1 VTISFSAACDG
12 AIYVYLPT
20 HEVVKR
26 WKDLAKAAG
35 TSISKFVAEHVEN
48 SLMQEEN
55 SDYKTRSSLLDEII
69 KLTEALGEKE
79 KRIRHLDL
87 LVEKLEEDL
96 RLYRAQRFTD
106 ESFMGIKQYDRKLIE
121 IVREPGSHSSEEIL
135 SRLGVKPREQEA
147 VKAISVQLE
156 NLERYGLV
164 RSTSKGWIWVE

>member
-1 VTISFSAACDG
+1 MGKTETIKQR

-135 SRLGVKPREQEA
+135 SRLGVKPRGQEA
-147 VKAISVQLE
+147 VKAISVQIE